1 MKYFII
7 AGEQSGDLHGSNLIR
22 GISQADPQADI
33 HCWGGQLMKEAG
45 GNLLVHYRK
54 LAFMGF
60 MNVLLNI
67 RTVLRNMAL
76 CKKQILVYSPDVLIL
91 IDYPGF
97 NLRIA
102 QFAKSAGLKVFYYIS
117 PKLWAW
123 KESRVMKVREYVDR
137 MFIIFPFEVEFYRK
151 HGIGVTYYGNPLV
164 DEIEKKSA
172 LFRRKEEIRMQL
184 GLDEKPVIAMLA
196 GSRRHEIEHILP
208 EMVKITGYFTGYQF
222 VLAGVDKIPA
232 GLYER
237 IIGARNV
244 KVISGRTYEILG
256 ISEAA
261 LVKSGTSTLE
271 AALLGVPQVVCYKG
285 DAISFAIARR
295 LVKVRFISLVNLI
308 LGREAVT
315 ELIQFLL
322 TEQNLVKSMRE
333 IIPGGSRRE
342 QMLNDYA
349 ELRKILGPPGASMRI
364 ADEMVKTLKNPAAA
378 R

>member
-1 MKYFII
+1 
-7 AGEQSGDLHGSNLIR
+7 
-22 GISQADPQADI
+22 
-33 HCWGGQLMKEAG
+33 MKEAG